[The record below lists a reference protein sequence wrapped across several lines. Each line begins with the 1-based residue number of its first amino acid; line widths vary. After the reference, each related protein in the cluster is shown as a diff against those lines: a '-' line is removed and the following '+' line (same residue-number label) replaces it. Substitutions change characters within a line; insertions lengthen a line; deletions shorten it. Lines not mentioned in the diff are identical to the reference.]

1 MSSTTSNSQKV
12 NLLKSMDFFRLLD
25 SKTIESLAH
34 ECEEIVLDPYE
45 ILFNEGEQGDAMFV
59 ILSGELAVERQDAVI
74 AKRVKGD
81 HVGEMALIESG
92 PRVATVKAL
101 SKTNLLKLSKRQF
114 YSYFASNREA
124 LMEILKTIS
133 ERSREDLAALD
144 RSMKKLQAEKKVT
157 SRLQDLLNNTSNEI
171 YTLDPITLHFEHM
184 NSQALKNLEYQSAEI
199 AQLKATDIIGE
210 IDPSELKGWINLLQ
224 SNKKDEIEF
233 NAVHRRKDG
242 SFYPVKTQLKITY
255 SESSPIIVGISQDVS
270 ELREIEDKYNQLTF
284 YDPLTGLPNRTLIID
299 ELSAAVLKANK
310 EDKKISVLLVDLQ
323 NFKTISN
330 SLGHMMGD
338 LLSLAVARRLETES
352 PPNSIVGRGRD
363 NEFITILPAPKNQS
377 DSEEAAR
384 SLLDSFKIPF
394 SINGQDIFVNLA
406 IGISSFPSNGQSAE
420 TLIEQAETAAKHIA
434 REGENVYCHYKPDMP
449 FILKNKLLLE
459 GDLRKGLERDEFE
472 LHYQPKLAL
481 ETQAI
486 TGFEAL
492 VRWNHP
498 ERGVISPLD
507 FIPIA
512 EQSDIIVSIGEW
524 VLETACRQMNAW
536 LKKDLPIKN
545 IAVNLSGRQFKQED
559 LVSNIK
565 KIISDSG
572 IHPEFLELEITETI
586 LMANLDTV
594 TVKLRQL
601 SEMGVKLSL
610 DDFGTGYSSLRYLN
624 SFPLNNIK
632 IDQTFVK
639 DISTEANA
647 TIAKAIVSLAKS
659 FRLKTIAEGVESENQ
674 KAIMQSIG
682 CDFIQGYLLGKPIP
696 AKDVPQTLS
705 SS

>member
-1 MSSTTSNSQKV
+1 
-12 NLLKSMDFFRLLD
+12 MDFFRLLD
-25 SKTIESLAH
+25 SKTIESLAQ
-34 ECEEIVLDPYE
+34 ECEEIVLDPYDV
-45 ILFNEGEQGDAMFV
+45 LFNEGELGDTMFV
-59 ILSGELAVERQDAVI
+59 ILSGDLAVERQDAVI

-81 HVGEMALIESG
+81 HVGEMSLIESR
-92 PRVATVKAL
+92 PRAATVKAL

-133 ERSREDLAALD
+133 ERSREDLAALE
-144 RSMKKLQAEKKVT
+144 RSMKKLQEEKKVT

-171 YTLDPITLHFEHM
+171 YALDPITLHFEHM
-184 NSQALKNLEYQSAEI
+184 NSRALKNLEYQSGEI
-199 AQLKATDIIGE
+199 ARLKVTDIIGE
-210 IDPSELKGWINLLQ
+210 IDLKEFKDWINLLQ
-224 SNKKDEIEF
+224 ANKRDEISF
-233 NAVHRRKDG
+233 NAIHRRKDG
-242 SFYPVKTQLKITY
+242 SIYPVKTQLKLTY
-255 SESSPIIVGISQDVS
+255 SQSSPIIVGVTEDVT
-270 ELREIEDKYNQLTF
+270 ELREIENKFNQLTF

-299 ELSAAVLKANK
+299 ELSSAILKASK
-310 EDKKISVLLVDLQ
+310 EDQAISVLLIDLQ
-323 NFKTISN
+323 NFKNISN

-338 LLSLAVARRLETES
+338 LLTLAVARRLETES
-352 PPNSIVGRGRD
+352 PGNSLVGQGKD
-363 NEFITILPAPKNQS
+363 NEFIIILSGTGCKA
-377 DSEEAAR
+377 DAEEAAR
-384 SLLDSFKIPF
+384 LLLDSFKSPF
-394 SINGQDIFVNLA
+394 SINGQDIFVNLS
-406 IGISSFPSNGQSAE
+406 IGISSFPVNGQSSE
-420 TLIEQAETAAKHIA
+420 TLIEQAETAAKHVA

-459 GDLRKGLERDEFE
+459 GDLRKGLERGEFE

-481 ETQAI
+481 ESETI

-498 ERGVISPLD
+498 EKGLISPMD

-512 EQSDIIVSIGEW
+512 EQSDMIVSIGEW

-536 LKKDLPIKN
+536 LRQGLSIRN
-545 IAVNLSGRQFKQED
+545 IAVNLSGRQFKQEK

-572 IHPEFLELEITETI
+572 IHPEYLELEITETI

-594 TVKLRQL
+594 TIKLKQL
-601 SEMGVKLSL
+601 SEMGIKLSL

-624 SFPLNNIK
+624 SFPLNNVK

-639 DISTEANA
+639 DISSVSNA

-659 FRLKTIAEGVESENQ
+659 FGLKTIAEGVESENQ
-674 KAIMQSIG
+674 KAIMHSIG

-696 AKDVPQTLS
+696 AAEVPLLLS
-705 SS
+705 S